1 MKLIMSRWTSLGKCS
16 VPSSAILTSWTTST
30 LVQRR
35 AQLKRWPLLEARWSL
50 NSTNCSNIGLQRH
63 LLCTIVVPS
72 TSRFRSAAPLISGTS
87 DTTWSLILLRLNGL
101 YHCSLQGVTTSTS
114 TWSRTQT
121 GLLMRRK
128 DNAAMPKATSTTSS
142 HFEVNTLH
150 IYKLTIM
157 LKH

>member
-1 MKLIMSRWTSLGKCS
+1 MSKITSLWTSSVKCS
-16 VPSSAILTSWTTST
+16 VPSFAILTSWTTST
-30 LVQRR
+30 LVPRR
-35 AQLKRWPLLEARWSL
+35 PQLKRWLIALRWSQ
-50 NSTNCSNIGLQRH
+50 NSTRCSSIGLPKH
-63 LLCTIVVPS
+63 LLCTIGVPS
-72 TSRFRSAAPLISGTS
+72 TSRCRSAAPLISGTS
-87 DTTWSLILLRLNGL
+87 DTTWSLILLLLNGS